1 MSVLVRSRNSPPMAV
16 VMSSWLCPPRRVE
29 ESESRSVDWLWIPRQ
44 RGMTCFFF
52 SKATVF
58 DGGSLLSALET
69 QTTIKSID

>member
-1 MSVLVRSRNSPPMAV
+1 
-16 VMSSWLCPPRRVE
+16 
-29 ESESRSVDWLWIPRQ
+29 
-44 RGMTCFFF
+44 MTCFFF